1 MMKDCL
7 TRALLC
13 DGYVSAFA
21 VNTTELCHTAQKL
34 HECEPCAAA
43 ALGRCLSG
51 AILMSATL
59 KGKNDKLSLIVDG
72 NGSAGKIICTIT
84 TDGIIKGYIQN
95 PKANLPI
102 RKDGKLDVGGII
114 GKGMLTVIRD
124 EGQNEP
130 YVGMSELVSGEI
142 AEDIAAYY
150 MQSQQLPTAVMLGVS
165 CDKNGDVISAG
176 GMFISPLPNC
186 PDAVIDQLEEKLKS
200 LPGMS
205 SLLPKYL
212 CMEELL
218 LDNFWDIGVRPLE
231 SNDIAYKCD
240 CSRQRMESALISL
253 GKSQL
258 QELADEP
265 NTEMCCHFCN
275 QKYNFTRDDIIA
287 LIGECNG

>member
-1 MMKDCL
+1 MKDCI

-21 VNTTELCHTAQKL
+21 INSTELCQTAQNI
-34 HECEPCAAA
+34 HGCEPCAAA
-43 ALGRCLSG
+43 ALGRSLSG
-51 AILMSATL
+51 AILMSTSL
-59 KGKNDKLSLIVDG
+59 KGENDKLSLIIDG
-72 NGSAGKIICTIT
+72 NGSAGKIICTVT
-84 TDGIIKGYIQN
+84 TGGIIKGYIQN
-95 PKANLPI
+95 PMANLPI
-102 RKDGKLDVGGII
+102 RQDGKLDVGGIV

-130 YVGMSELVSGEI
+130 YIGMSELVSGEI

-165 CDKNGDVISAG
+165 CDKNGKVISAG

-186 PDAVIDQLEEKLKS
+186 PDSVIDELENKLRS
-200 LPGMS
+200 LPGIS

-218 LDNFWDIGVRPLE
+218 LDNFWDIGVQPLE
-231 SNDIAYKCD
+231 SKEIAYKCD
-240 CSRQRMESALISL
+240 CSVERMEQALISL
-253 GKSQL
+253 GKEQLKELSQD
-258 QELADEP
+258 Q

-275 QKYNFTRDDIIA
+275 KKYNFTSDDIIN